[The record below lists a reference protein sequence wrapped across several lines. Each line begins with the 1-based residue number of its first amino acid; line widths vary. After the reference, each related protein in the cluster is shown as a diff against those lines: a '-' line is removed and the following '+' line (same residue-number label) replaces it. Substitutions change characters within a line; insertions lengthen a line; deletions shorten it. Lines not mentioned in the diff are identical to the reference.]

1 MATRDTEMDPRIAA
15 RRDSVAEDR
24 RRPRRRLLLV
34 VAIVVTVLAGAFYIT
49 RTPLFDVDSIE
60 VVGNDIVTAAE
71 ILDASGISIGEP
83 LLEVDPSSSAA
94 SIERI
99 PWIDTAEVDRSW
111 GGAVVITV
119 TERVEVAVA
128 LDAAGQP
135 MMLDVTGRVLAPDGP
150 FDRAELLLEGIEAGD
165 PGTTVDG
172 AAEALAAVALMG
184 PGVRSRIASVA
195 IDGEGAIT
203 LRLRPQGTVILGPP
217 TDLAAKIASLAIVLG
232 QVDQRDLATID
243 LTDPSTPIVVRTPK

>member
-1 MATRDTEMDPRIAA
+1 MAARDTEMDPRIAA
-15 RRDSVAEDR
+15 RRESIAEDR

-34 VAIVVTVLAGAFYIT
+34 VAIAVTVLAVAYYVT
-49 RTPLFDVDSIE
+49 RTPLFDVDSID
-60 VVGNDIVTAAE
+60 VTGNDIVTAEE
-71 ILDASGISIGEP
+71 ILEASAITIGEP
-83 LLEVDPSSSAA
+83 LLEVDPSSSAS

-99 PWIDTAEVDRSW
+99 PWIDTAVVDRSW
-111 GGAVVITV
+111 GGSVVITV

-128 LDAAGQP
+128 LDATGQP

-150 FDRAELLLEGIEAGD
+150 FDRAELLLEGIEAGE
-165 PGTTVDG
+165 PGSTVDG

-184 PGVRSRIASVA
+184 PGVRSRIAAIA
-195 IDGEGAIT
+195 IDDEGAIS

-217 TDLAAKIASLAIVLG
+217 TDLEAKIASLAIVLG

-243 LTDPSTPIVVRTPK
+243 LTDPSTPIVVRTPN